1 MNRKIVFSL
10 VFMLLFVPTLSAIG
24 IDQIKEYSE
33 IETYEENSLEV
44 SLQPGFFSRGV
55 KIIFSNTG
63 DSPLTNIEW
72 CFSTKP
78 VITAI
83 IGKGDVCSQTID
95 ELGPGEE
102 TTIVLRPFIGDIP
115 SPRGFG
121 RVYMKVQA
129 KADES
134 EMVRDQK
141 QAFLLLCIAYNM
153 KDTYMDIPPEEAYA
167 MFMNET
173 FDLIIDVVG
182 LDIYSLG
189 HLPGAVNYIWA
200 DGTLA
205 EMIPTLDINGTYLVY
220 CHTDPPST
228 DSAQTLVDEGIE
240 SVYRLE
246 GNYRAWVE
254 AGYPIEN

>member
-1 MNRKIVFSL
+1 MNRKIVIGF
-10 VFMLLFVPTLSAIG
+10 VFMLLLIPSLSAIE
-24 IDQIKEYSE
+24 IDHTKNYKE
-33 IETYEENSLEV
+33 IVTNEENPLKVSLEPV
-44 SLQPGFFSRGV
+44 FLSRGV
-55 KIIFSNTG
+55 KLLFSNTG
-63 DSPLTNIEW
+63 DTSLTNIEW

-95 ELGPGEE
+95 ELGSGEE
-102 TTIVLRPFIGDIP
+102 MTIVLRPFLGDMP

-129 KADES
+129 KADET

-141 QAFLLLCIAYNM
+141 QGFLLLCFVYGM
-153 KDTYMDIPPEEAYA
+153 KDTYRDIVPEEAYT
-167 MFMNET
+167 MLMDET
-173 FDLIIDVVG
+173 FDLVIDVVG

-228 DSAQTLVDEGIE
+228 ASAQALVEAGIE

-254 AGYPIEN
+254 AGYPIET